1 MTPRRWLA
9 PALLAW
15 ACLALAACREP
26 IPADYSQ
33 YTGHWRGDGV
43 RLVLQPDGQANYER
57 VSEGSRTRIQGP
69 VHGFDKEGFS
79 IGVGLLSARFK
90 VQQPPHF
97 SQGRWRMTVDGHEL
111 VRVEILPVRPD
122 RDSYSL

>member
-9 PALLAW
+9 PAVIAW
-15 ACLALAACREP
+15 ACLALVACREP

-57 VSEGSRTRIQGP
+57 VREGSRTRIQGP

-79 IGVGLLSARFK
+79 IGVGLFSARFK